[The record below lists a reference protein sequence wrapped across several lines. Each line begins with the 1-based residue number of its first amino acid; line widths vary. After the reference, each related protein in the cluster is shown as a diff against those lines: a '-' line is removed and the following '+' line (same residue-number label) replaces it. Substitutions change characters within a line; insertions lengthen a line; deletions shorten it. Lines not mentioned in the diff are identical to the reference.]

1 MNKRRFIAST
11 GPGNTI
17 KLFEAETGS
26 LYRVISV
33 GAKISSQP
41 ICTEKECYVN
51 TTNDSGK
58 TVVHFYGLPSCNLIR
73 KTEV

>member
-1 MNKRRFIAST
+1 MNKKRFIAST

-17 KLFEAETGS
+17 KLFEAETGN

-33 GAKISSQP
+33 GARVSSQP
-41 ICTEKECYVN
+41 ICTESECYVN
-51 TTNDSGK
+51 TTDDSGK
-58 TVVHFYGLPSCNLIR
+58 TVIRYYSLPGCNLIR